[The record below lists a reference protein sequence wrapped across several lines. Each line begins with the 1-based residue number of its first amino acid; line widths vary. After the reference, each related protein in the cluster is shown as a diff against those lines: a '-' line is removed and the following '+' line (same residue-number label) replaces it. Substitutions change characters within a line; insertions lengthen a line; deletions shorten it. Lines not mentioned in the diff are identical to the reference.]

1 MSLLTTI
8 FGTKSGRE
16 IKKIQPLVNQ
26 INDLY
31 DTLEGKDESYL
42 AERTNQL
49 KCDVQEK
56 IQSIESKKLKD
67 ISFDSIRNNDRFKLL
82 NSEIDI
88 FIQREKLKFINAGL
102 IPSS

>member
-26 INDLY
+26 INDFY

-49 KCDVQEK
+49 QCDVQEK
-56 IQSIESKKLKD
+56 IQSI
-67 ISFDSIRNNDRFKLL
+67 
-82 NSEIDI
+82 
-88 FIQREKLKFINAGL
+88 
-102 IPSS
+102 

>member
-1 MSLLTTI
+1 MHLQISALYLLNEENNKALNELEKAVQSGLRDNSL
-8 FGTKSGRE
+8 
-16 IKKIQPLVNQ
+16 
-26 INDLY
+26 
-31 DTLEGKDESYL
+31 
-42 AERTNQL
+42 
-49 KCDVQEK
+49 
-56 IQSIESKKLKD
+56 LKD

>member
-26 INDLY
+26 INELY

-42 AERTNQL
+42 AQRTTQL
-49 KCDVQEK
+49 QRDVQEK
-56 IQSIESKKLKD
+56 IYSAESKKLKD
-67 ISFDSIRNNDRFKLL
+67 ISD
-82 NSEIDI
+82 
-88 FIQREKLKFINAGL
+88 
-102 IPSS
+102 

>member
-26 INDLY
+26 INDHY

-42 AERTNQL
+42 VKEQVNYRAMYKRKLNL
-49 KCDVQEK
+49 KK
-56 IQSIESKKLKD
+56 AKS
-67 ISFDSIRNNDRFKLL
+67 
-82 NSEIDI
+82 
-88 FIQREKLKFINAGL
+88 
-102 IPSS
+102 